1 MTATAKSPVSLF
13 VVGANHLSS
22 PVGLRDQIFVDDASA
37 PLMLDRLRRTG
48 IAQAVILST
57 CDRVEIQGVA
67 KDTDAAI
74 SAVRTMFAERAQAD
88 AQALIEQ
95 GDDPFYHMTGLAA
108 VRQIFAVA
116 SSLDSQV
123 IGEPQV
129 LGQVKESHGLSRS
142 HDMVGPELESVLQS
156 AYNVAK
162 RVRTDTVIGR
172 RPVSIAAAAA
182 QLARDVHGDLSRI
195 TVLVLGLGDMAN
207 IVADYL
213 RDAGA
218 GQMLLSGPSRR
229 TEATARRQG
238 RTYVAFDQLEA
249 GLAQSDVVVS
259 EAGTGRYLI
268 PAEMM
273 AAALKTR
280 RRQPVLLI
288 DVGAPPDIDP
298 ATQALDGAFLYALD
312 DLESV
317 AMQARQER
325 GAAAK
330 EAWEIVDDAVARWSR
345 KSQGEAATPAII
357 ALRSQFEATRQTVL
371 AENPNAGAEEAT
383 RLLINRLLHAPSR
396 AMRDAIEETPVDEQ
410 ESKTMMDWVRRTFGG
425 NAPDREG

>member
-1 MTATAKSPVSLF
+1 MAATAKSPGSLF

-22 PVGLRDQIFVDDASA
+22 PVGLRDQIFVDDESA
-37 PLMLDRLRRTG
+37 PLVLDRLRRAG
-48 IAQAVILST
+48 IEQAVILST
-57 CDRVEIQGVA
+57 CDRVELQGVA
-67 KDTDAAI
+67 ADTGAAI
-74 SAVRTMFAERAQAD
+74 SAVRTLFAERAHAD
-88 AQALIEQ
+88 VQALIEQ
-95 GDDPFYHMTGLAA
+95 EDDPFYHMTGLSA

-129 LGQVKESHGLSRS
+129 LGQVKESHELSQS
-142 HDMVGPELESVLQS
+142 HDMMGPELESVLQS

-162 RVRTDTVIGR
+162 RVRTDTMIGR
-172 RPVSIAAAAA
+172 RPVSIAAAAV

-229 TEATARRQG
+229 TEATARREG
-238 RTYVAFDQLEA
+238 RTFISFDQLEA
-249 GLAQSDVVVS
+249 GLAQSDVVVC
-259 EAGTGRYLI
+259 EAGTGRYLVT
-268 PAEMM
+268 AEMM
-273 AAALKTR
+273 AAALKAR
-280 RRQPVLLI
+280 RRQPVLLV

-298 ATQALDGAFLYALD
+298 ATQELDGAFLYALD

-317 AMQARQER
+317 AMQGRQER

-345 KSQGEAATPAII
+345 KLQGEAATPAIV
-357 ALRSQFEATRQTVL
+357 ALRSQFEATRQAVL
-371 AENPNAGAEEAT
+371 ADNPNAGAEEAT

-396 AMRDAIEETPVDEQ
+396 AMRDAVEEAPVDEQ
-410 ESKTMMDWVRRTFGG
+410 DSKTMMDWVRRVFGG